1 MFVAHHESIRVDPA
15 TLPPGLLEVFV
26 FDDPLIPG
34 TPTLGGF
41 STEVLLGSANEE
53 RADFGYFLPPV
64 PPTPPSPVVPPAFQG
79 GGQPPGEEAEEEPE
93 VAFSALDT
101 YFIDVFNPILGERPT
116 IEEPLL
122 PSPLVAFALPLSG
135 FPLLSGAAEPG
146 SNLTLT
152 FYSATGELIFSNTI
166 LVPSGGNWV
175 ASFPDVDT
183 TGNVTVVAQ
192 VAANNFTP
200 LSTDNNFNFR
210 ANYATP
216 MDSFFV
222 SRSLTVDRVFSELAS
237 RRMGVMAPIEEPII
251 PGGWTKRNYEFL
263 AAPAVPSF

>member
-1 MFVAHHESIRVDPA
+1 MRNGRISDISFHPSRRFPPLRPAHSC
-15 TLPPGLLEVFV
+15 LLA
-26 FDDPLIPG
+26 G
-34 TPTLGGF
+34 RGG
-41 STEVLLGSANEE
+41 EPSA
-53 RADFGYFLPPV
+53 
-64 PPTPPSPVVPPAFQG
+64 
-79 GGQPPGEEAEEEPE
+79 EPE
-93 VAFSALDT
+93 VEPEAFSALDT
-101 YFIDVFNPILGERPT
+101 FFIDVFNSVLGGPSV

-122 PSPLVAFALPLSG
+122 PFALVGEPSPLPSAAAG

-146 SNLTLT
+146 SNITLT

-192 VAANNFTP
+192 VAANNLTP

-237 RRMGVMAPIEEPII
+237 RRMGVMAPIDEPII